1 MLLASKGIVFHTL
14 KYGDTS
20 LIARIYTREA
30 GLQAFLIKGVRSQKG
45 AIRPSHLMPLNLV
58 DMVFTLRQDRQLQIL
73 KELKCDPVLFEVHVN
88 PIKRGIMLFITELL
102 NRAIRE
108 EEKNEALFDFLANSI
123 QILDL
128 QKDNLQLFPHHFC
141 LQLSRYLGFYPDQ
154 NYQDGYCLDL
164 VEGCFV
170 PANKVGPQFL
180 NAEESKLA
188 ATLMKRSMNQDITA
202 SAASN
207 ERRNLLEGILRYFRL
222 HFDHFRDLKS
232 HEILREVLSV

>member
-1 MLLASKGIVFHTL
+1 MLLASKGIVFHTV

-30 GLQAFLIKGVRSQKG
+30 GLQSFLIKGVRSQKG
-45 AIRPSHLMPLNLV
+45 AIRPSHLMPMNLV

-73 KELKCDPVLFEVHVN
+73 KELKCDPVLAEVHVH

-108 EEKNEALFDFLANSI
+108 EEKNAPLFDFLSNTI

-128 QKDNLQLFPHHFC
+128 QKEHLQLFPHHFC

-154 NYQDGYCLDL
+154 NYQKGFCLDL
-164 VEGCFV
+164 IEGCFV
-170 PANKVGPQFL
+170 PANQVGPQFL
-180 NAEESKLA
+180 NAQESELA
-188 ATLMKRSMNQDITA
+188 AALMLRSMEAEYFSGI
-202 SAASN
+202 SAQ

-222 HFDHFRDLKS
+222 HFDYFRDLQS
-232 HEILREVLSV
+232 HEILRDVLSA